1 MPLYKLFPFSK
12 KPTSSRSSPAERRM
26 DYDFW
31 RQDSELSKAL
41 CAARPGSVA
50 EGSSFSQ
57 PQQSYRLPSP
67 PGDPPTVVTQHH
79 LTYGGDTTSNEGHS
93 RLVHDNQ
100 TESHESSSADR
111 TIYYDFWRQDSELS
125 KALCAEQLEFVD
137 DSPSSSQ
144 PQQDCYLTW
153 PPGDFPIMVTQ
164 RHLMYG
170 GDSARNDQVSALP
183 GFSQSSSLFSSD
195 LTHSFLENDQHYAQN
210 ATGHNASFNHS
221 PSPFSDAPFA
231 NSGGSP
237 GDVSESIR
245 IKGHPHLVHDVKSEL
260 HISSL
265 LLVCKWNDGQS
276 PCNRI
281 LNEGEIAH
289 HVSSSHLPPPGRTRM
304 KCQWEG
310 CTFQN
315 PLRRDTAIRHIR
327 QIHLEIKPR
336 RRTRSLQVIYG

>member
-1 MPLYKLFPFSK
+1 
-12 KPTSSRSSPAERRM
+12 M

-41 CAARPGSVA
+41 CAARPGFVA
-50 EGSSFSQ
+50 KGSSFSQ
-57 PQQSYRLPSP
+57 PRQNYHLPSP
-67 PGDPPTVVTQHH
+67 PGDRPTQHH
-79 LTYGGDTTSNEGHS
+79 LMYGGDSTRNEGHS
-93 RLVHDNQ
+93 RLIHDNQ

-125 KALCAEQLEFVD
+125 KALCADELEFVD
-137 DSPSSSQ
+137 DNPSSSQ
-144 PQQDCYLTW
+144 PQQDYHLTW
-153 PPGDFPIMVTQ
+153 PPGYFPIMVTQ

-170 GDSARNDQVSALP
+170 GGWARNDQVSALS

-195 LTHSFLENDQHYAQN
+195 LMHSFLENDQHYAQN

-221 PSPFSDAPFA
+221 PSPFSDASFV
-231 NSGGSP
+231 NSGGSS
-237 GDVSESIR
+237 GDVFESIP
-245 IKGHPHLVHDVKSEL
+245 IKGHPHPIRGIKSEL
-260 HISSL
+260 HASNL
-265 LLVCKWNDGQS
+265 LLLCEWNDGQG
-276 PCNRI
+276 PCNKI

-315 PLRRDTAIRHIR
+315 LLRRDTVIRHIR

-336 RRTRSLQVIYG
+336 RRTRSLRDMYG